1 MIYTN
6 SVKKYLREEK
16 NMDKMADVL
25 GRAGAW
31 CGQNKYLSAIK
42 NAFQNFMPL
51 TIAGAIGVLWCNVL
65 VSESSGLGMFFKP
78 IMALDFLNPAFNAVN
93 FCTISC
99 ITVGI
104 TLGISQEIGVWNMG
118 ADRAGY
124 VPGLVGLAAWL
135 SVTNTVQSIDL
146 ISVTDKAGKALG
158 SVTKFL
164 DLPDGATVSTIT
176 AINGNELGAT
186 GLFTGMII
194 GILAV
199 ELFCALEKV
208 DALKIKMPEQVP
220 PGVAR
225 AFEVLVPAAIVL
237 IITACIGSFCYDLTG
252 LYLNDVIKNSIQ
264 GPLGAVG
271 ASIPGVMII
280 YLIIMLFWLVG
291 IHGNNML
298 SAVKEALFT
307 PLALENVEAFDKGQE
322 PKNIINMYFLQMTGE
337 FGGSGVTIGLVISIL
352 IFGKREDNR
361 AIATLSVVPGLF
373 NINETVTFGIPMVLN
388 PILGIP
394 FVIAPIV
401 TIIIGYILTVIG
413 FCPVAC
419 LTVPWTTPPIL
430 FGFLA
435 TGADI
440 MGAVTQAILV
450 VVSTVIYAPFLLAY
464 EKYQN
469 KQAAEA

>member
-1 MIYTN
+1 
-6 SVKKYLREEK
+6 
-16 NMDKMADVL
+16 MDKIADVL

-65 VSESSGLGMFFKP
+65 VNESTGLGIFFKP
-78 IMALDFLNPAFNAVN
+78 IMALDFLNPAFQAVN

-104 TLGISQEIGVWNMG
+104 TLGIAQEIGIWNMG
-118 ADRAGY
+118 AEKAGY
-124 VPGLVGLAAWL
+124 IPGLVGLAAWL
-135 SVTNTVQSIDL
+135 SVTNTSHVIE
-146 ISVTDKAGKALG
+146 
-158 SVTKFL
+158 
-164 DLPDGATVSTIT
+164 GAKDAFTGI
-176 AINGNELGAT
+176 AGNELGAT

-194 GILAV
+194 GVLSV
-199 ELFCALEKV
+199 ELFCFFEKQ

-225 AFEVLVPAAIVL
+225 AFEVLVPATITL
-237 IITACIGSFCYDLTG
+237 IITACIGSACYNLTG
-252 LYLNDVIKNSIQ
+252 LYLNDVIKNGIQ

-271 ASIPGVMII
+271 ATIPGVMII
-280 YLIIMLFWLVG
+280 YLVIMLFWLVG

-307 PLALENVEAFDKGQE
+307 PLALENVEAFNKGE
-322 PKNIINMYFLQMTGE
+322 TPKNIINMYFLQMCGE
-337 FGGSGVTIGLVISIL
+337 FGGSGVTIGLVIAIM
-352 IFGKREDNR
+352 IFGKREDNK
-361 AIATLSVVPGLF
+361 AIAGLSLVPGLF

-394 FVIAPIV
+394 FVLTPIV
-401 TIIIGYILTVIG
+401 LEIVGYILTVIG

-419 LTVPWTTPPIL
+419 LTVPWTCPPLI

-435 TGADI
+435 TGANI
-440 MGAVTQAILV
+440 MGAVTQVILIAISV
-450 VVSTVIYAPFLLAY
+450 VIYTPFLISY

>member
-1 MIYTN
+1 
-6 SVKKYLREEK
+6 
-16 NMDKMADVL
+16 MDKMADVL

-65 VSESSGLGMFFKP
+65 VNETTGLGMFFKP
-78 IMALDFLNPAFNAVN
+78 IMALDFLNPAFQAVN

-104 TLGISQEIGVWNMG
+104 TLGIAQEIGVWNMG
-118 ADRAGY
+118 AEKAGY
-124 VPGLVGLAAWL
+124 IPGLVGLAAWL
-135 SVTNTVQSIDL
+135 SVTNTVQSAGL
-146 ISVTDKAGKALG
+146 ISVTSKAGKGLG
-158 SVTKFL
+158 TIL
-164 DLPDGATVSTIT
+164 DFAKLPKGATVGTIT

-186 GLFTGMII
+186 GLFTGMIV

-199 ELFCALEKV
+199 ELFCFFEKQ

-225 AFEVLVPAAIVL
+225 AFEVLVPATLTL
-237 IITACIGSFCYDLTG
+237 IITACIGSACYNLTG
-252 LYLNDVIKNSIQ
+252 LYLNDVIKNGIQ

-271 ASIPGVMII
+271 ATIPGVMII
-280 YLIIMLFWLVG
+280 YLVIMLFWLVG

-307 PLALENVEAFDKGQE
+307 PLALENVEAFNKHE
-322 PKNIINMYFLQMTGE
+322 TPKNIINMYFLQMTGE
-337 FGGSGVTIGLVISIL
+337 FGGSGVTIGLVIAIM
-352 IFGKREDNR
+352 IFGKREDNK
-361 AIATLSVVPGLF
+361 AIATLSLVPGLF

-394 FVIAPIV
+394 FVVAPLV
-401 TIIIGYILTVIG
+401 TIIIGYVLTVIG

-419 LTVPWTTPPIL
+419 LTVPWTTPPIV

-435 TGADI
+435 TGANV
-440 MGAVTQAILV
+440 MGAVTQAILIV
-450 VVSTVIYAPFLLAY
+450 ASTVIYTPFLISY

>member
-1 MIYTN
+1 
-6 SVKKYLREEK
+6 
-16 NMDKMADVL
+16 MDKIADVL

-65 VSESSGLGMFFKP
+65 VNESTGLGLFFKP
-78 IMALDFLNPAFNAVN
+78 IMALDFLNPAFQAVN

-104 TLGISQEIGVWNMG
+104 TLGIAQEIGIWNMG
-118 ADRAGY
+118 AEKAGY
-124 VPGLVGLAAWL
+124 IPGLVGLAAWL
-135 SVTNTVQSIDL
+135 SVTNTSHVVEGAKDAFSG
-146 ISVTDKAGKALG
+146 IS
-158 SVTKFL
+158 S
-164 DLPDGATVSTIT
+164 
-176 AINGNELGAT
+176 NELGAT

-194 GILAV
+194 GVLAV
-199 ELFCALEKV
+199 ELFCFFEKQ

-225 AFEVLVPAAIVL
+225 AFEVLVPATITL
-237 IITACIGSFCYDLTG
+237 IITACIGSACYNLTG
-252 LYLNDVIKNSIQ
+252 LNLNDVIKNGIQ

-271 ASIPGVMII
+271 ATIPGVMII
-280 YLIIMLFWLVG
+280 YLVIMLFWLVG

-307 PLALENVEAFDKGQE
+307 PLALENVEAFNKGE
-322 PKNIINMYFLQMTGE
+322 TPKNIINMYALQMWGE
-337 FGGSGVTIGLVISIL
+337 FGGSGVTIGLVIAIM
-352 IFGKREDNR
+352 IFGKREDNK
-361 AIATLSVVPGLF
+361 AIAGLSLVPGLF

-394 FVIAPIV
+394 FVLTPIV
-401 TIIIGYILTVIG
+401 LEIVGYILTVIG

-419 LTVPWTTPPIL
+419 LTVPWTCPPLI

-435 TGADI
+435 TGANI
-440 MGAVTQAILV
+440 MGAVTQVILIAISV
-450 VVSTVIYAPFLLAY
+450 VIYTPFLISY

>member
-1 MIYTN
+1 
-6 SVKKYLREEK
+6 
-16 NMDKMADVL
+16 MDKMADVL

-65 VSESSGLGMFFKP
+65 VNDQTGLGLFFKP
-78 IMALDFLNPAFNAVN
+78 IMALDFLNPAFQAVN

-104 TLGISQEIGVWNMG
+104 TLGIAQEIGIWNMG
-118 ADRAGY
+118 AERAGY
-124 VPGLVGLAAWL
+124 IPGLVGLAAWL
-135 SVTNTVQSIDL
+135 SVTNTSHMV
-146 ISVTDKAGKALG
+146 
-158 SVTKFL
+158 
-164 DLPDGATVSTIT
+164 DGAKEAFTGI
-176 AINGNELGAT
+176 AGNELGAT

-194 GILAV
+194 GVLSV
-199 ELFCALEKV
+199 ELFCFFEKQ

-225 AFEVLVPAAIVL
+225 AFEVLVPATITL
-237 IITACIGSFCYDLTG
+237 IITACIGSACYNLTG
-252 LYLNDVIKNSIQ
+252 LYLNDVIKNGIQ

-271 ASIPGVMII
+271 ATVPGVMII
-280 YLIIMLFWLVG
+280 YLVIMLFWLVG

-307 PLALENVEAFDKGQE
+307 PLMLENIETFSKTNDAKSDELHIFA
-322 PKNIINMYFLQMTGE
+322 MAWLQMFGE

-352 IFGKREDNR
+352 VFSKREDNR
-361 AIATLSVVPGLF
+361 TIAGISLVPGLF

-394 FVIAPIV
+394 FVFACLV
-401 TIIIGYILTVIG
+401 TILVGYVLTVIG

-419 LTVPWTTPPIL
+419 LTVPWTTPPIV

-435 TGADI
+435 TGANV
-440 MGAVTQAILV
+440 MGAVTQAILI
-450 VVSTVIYAPFLLAY
+450 VVSTVIYVPFLISY

>member
-1 MIYTN
+1 
-6 SVKKYLREEK
+6 
-16 NMDKMADVL
+16 MDKMADVL

-51 TIAGAIGVLWCNVL
+51 TIAGAIGVLWCNVI
-65 VSESSGLGMFFKP
+65 VNETTGLGIFFKP
-78 IMALDFLNPAFNAVN
+78 IMALSFLNPAFQAVN

-104 TLGISQEIGVWNMG
+104 TLGIAQEIGVWNMG
-118 ADRAGY
+118 AEKAGY
-124 VPGLVGLAAWL
+124 IPGLVGLAAWL
-135 SVTNTVQSIDL
+135 SVTNTSHVIEGAKDAFSG
-146 ISVTDKAGKALG
+146 IS
-158 SVTKFL
+158 S
-164 DLPDGATVSTIT
+164 
-176 AINGNELGAT
+176 NELGAT

-194 GILAV
+194 GVLAV
-199 ELFCALEKV
+199 ELFCFFEKQ
-208 DALKIKMPEQVP
+208 DALKIKMPDQVP

-225 AFEVLVPAAIVL
+225 AFEVLVPATLTLIV
-237 IITACIGSFCYDLTG
+237 TACIGSASYNLTG
-252 LYLNDVIKNSIQ
+252 LYLNDVIKNGIQ

-271 ASIPGVMII
+271 ATIPGVMII
-280 YLIIMLFWLVG
+280 YLISMLFWLVG
-291 IHGNNML
+291 IHGANML

-307 PLALENVEAFDKGQE
+307 PLALENVEAFNKHE
-322 PKNIINMYFLQMTGE
+322 TPKNIINMYFLQMCGE
-337 FGGSGVTIGLVISIL
+337 FGGSGVTLGLIIAIF

-361 AIATLSVVPGLF
+361 AIATLSLVPGLF

-394 FVIAPIV
+394 FVIAPLITIV
-401 TIIIGYILTVIG
+401 AGYILTVIG

-419 LTVPWTTPPIL
+419 LIIPWTTPPVI

-435 TGADI
+435 TGANV
-440 MGAVTQAILV
+440 MGAISQAILIV
-450 VVSTVIYAPFLLAY
+450 LSTIIYSPFLIAY

-469 KQAAEA
+469 KQAA

>member
-1 MIYTN
+1 
-6 SVKKYLREEK
+6 
-16 NMDKMADVL
+16 MDKMADVL

-65 VSESSGLGMFFKP
+65 VNEGTGLGMFFKP
-78 IMALDFLNPAFNAVN
+78 IMALEFLNPAFAAVQ

-99 ITVGI
+99 ITVGV

-118 ADRAGY
+118 ADKAGY
-124 VPGLVGLAAWL
+124 IPALVGIASLL
-135 SVTNTVQSIDL
+135 SVTNYTHVLSDEITFSG
-146 ISVTDKAGKALG
+146 IS
-158 SVTKFL
+158 
-164 DLPDGATVSTIT
+164 
-176 AINGNELGAT
+176 GNELGAT

-194 GILAV
+194 GILSV
-199 ELFCALEKV
+199 ELFCWLEKK

-225 AFEVLVPAAIVL
+225 AFEVLIPATITLV
-237 IITACIGSFCYDLTG
+237 IIACIGLACYDLTG
-252 LYLNDVIKNSIQ
+252 LYLNDVIKNTIQ

-271 ASIPGVMII
+271 ATIPGITVI
-280 YLIIMLFWLVG
+280 YILIMLFWLVG

-298 SAVKEALFT
+298 SAVKESIFT
-307 PLALENVEAFDKGQE
+307 PLALENMEAYSKGGK
-322 PKNIINMYFLQMTGE
+322 PKNIINMWFLQMSGE
-337 FGGSGVTIGLVISIL
+337 FGGSGVTIGLVIAIL
-352 IFGKREDNR
+352 IFSKREDNR
-361 AIATLSVVPGLF
+361 AIATLSIVPGLF

-394 FVIAPIV
+394 FVITANI
-401 TIIIGYILTVIG
+401 TILVAYVLTVIG
-413 FCPVAC
+413 FCPIVC
-419 LTVPWTTPPIL
+419 ISVPWTTPPIL

-435 TGADI
+435 TGANI
-440 MGAVTQAILV
+440 MGAVTQAILI
-450 VVSTVIYAPFLLAY
+450 VVSTVIYTPFLLAY

>member
-1 MIYTN
+1 
-6 SVKKYLREEK
+6 
-16 NMDKMADVL
+16 MDKMADVL

-65 VSESSGLGMFFKP
+65 VNESTGLGIFFKP
-78 IMALDFLNPAFNAVN
+78 IMALDFLNPAFQAVN

-104 TLGISQEIGVWNMG
+104 TLGIAQEIGVWNMG
-118 ADRAGY
+118 AEKAGY
-124 VPGLVGLAAWL
+124 IPGLVGLAAWL
-135 SVTNTVQSIDL
+135 SVTNTSHMVE
-146 ISVTDKAGKALG
+146 
-158 SVTKFL
+158 
-164 DLPDGATVSTIT
+164 GAKEAFTGI
-176 AINGNELGAT
+176 AGNELGAT

-194 GILAV
+194 GVLSV
-199 ELFCALEKV
+199 ELFCFFEKQ

-225 AFEVLVPAAIVL
+225 AFEVLVPATITL
-237 IITACIGSFCYDLTG
+237 IITACIGSACYNLTG
-252 LYLNDVIKNSIQ
+252 LYLNDVIKNGIQ

-271 ASIPGVMII
+271 ATIPGVMII
-280 YLIIMLFWLVG
+280 YLVIMLFWLVG

-307 PLALENVEAFDKGQE
+307 PLALENVEKFNKGE
-322 PKNIINMYFLQMTGE
+322 KPTNIINMYALQMWGE
-337 FGGSGVTIGLVISIL
+337 FGGSGVTIGLVIAIM
-352 IFGKREDNR
+352 IFGKREDNK
-361 AIATLSVVPGLF
+361 AIASLSLIPGLF
-373 NINETVTFGIPMVLN
+373 EINETVTFGIPFVLTS
-388 PILGIP
+388 
-394 FVIAPIV
+394 IV
-401 TIIIGYILTVIG
+401 LEIVGYVLTVIG

-419 LTVPWTTPPIL
+419 LTVPWTCPPLI

-435 TGADI
+435 TGANI
-440 MGAVTQAILV
+440 MGAVTQAILISISV
-450 VVSTVIYAPFLLAY
+450 VIYTPFLISY

-469 KQAAEA
+469 KQAVEA

>member
-1 MIYTN
+1 
-6 SVKKYLREEK
+6 
-16 NMDKMADVL
+16 MDKMADVL

-65 VSESSGLGMFFKP
+65 VNDQTGLGIFFKP
-78 IMALDFLNPAFNAVN
+78 IMALDFLNPAFQAVN

-104 TLGISQEIGVWNMG
+104 TLGIAQEIGVWNMG
-118 ADRAGY
+118 AEKAGY
-124 VPGLVGLAAWL
+124 IPGLVGLAAWL
-135 SVTNTVQSIDL
+135 SVTNTSHVIEGAKDAFSG
-146 ISVTDKAGKALG
+146 IS
-158 SVTKFL
+158 S
-164 DLPDGATVSTIT
+164 
-176 AINGNELGAT
+176 NELGAT

-194 GILAV
+194 GVLAV
-199 ELFCALEKV
+199 ELFCFFEKQ

-225 AFEVLVPAAIVL
+225 AFEVLVPATLTLIV
-237 IITACIGSFCYDLTG
+237 TACIGSACYNLTG
-252 LYLNDVIKNSIQ
+252 LYLNDVIKNGIQ
-264 GPLGAVG
+264 GPLGSVG
-271 ASIPGVMII
+271 ATIPGVIII
-280 YLIIMLFWLVG
+280 YLAIMLFWLVG

-307 PLALENVEAFDKGQE
+307 PLALENVEAFNKGE
-322 PKNIINMYFLQMTGE
+322 TPKNIINMYFLQMCGE
-337 FGGSGVTIGLVISIL
+337 FGGSGVTIGLVIAIM
-352 IFGKREDNR
+352 IFGKREDNK
-361 AIATLSVVPGLF
+361 AIASLSLVPGLF

-394 FVIAPIV
+394 FVLTPIV
-401 TIIIGYILTVIG
+401 LEIVGYILTVIG

-419 LTVPWTTPPIL
+419 LTVPWTCPPLI

-435 TGADI
+435 TGANI
-440 MGAVTQAILV
+440 MGAVTQVILIAISV
-450 VVSTVIYAPFLLAY
+450 VIYTPFLISY